1 MLRITS
7 VLFAAALLAQ
17 PVQAGVMYSWH
28 QTAASDSMPAGLNME
43 LVFSDKAVDKG
54 SLNLDIATDCQ
65 NGSCYDWQDSLLS
78 LRFWFDPEGDG
89 TRTSYINYGYRSM
102 PQSGMGD
109 SIKLNLSFV
118 PGGLLSGS
126 IWANDT
132 SSDLF
137 MQSEGTTFEMVSTS
151 SDGGPCSFDFPSCS
165 GELGELRAEIPEPSS
180 AAIAGLGLL
189 AAWFGRRRRS

>member
-1 MLRITS
+1 MLR
-7 VLFAAALLAQ
+7 LA
-17 PVQAGVMYSWH
+17 
-28 QTAASDSMPAGLNME
+28 
-43 LVFSDKAVDKG
+43 
-54 SLNLDIATDCQ
+54 
-65 NGSCYDWQDSLLS
+65 DSLLA
-78 LRFWFDPEGDG
+78 LRFWLDPEGDG
-89 TRTSYINYGYRSM
+89 THSSYSNYGYRSM

-109 SIKLNLSFV
+109 SIKLNLSFM

-132 SSDLF
+132 SSGLF

-151 SDGGPCSFDFPSCS
+151 SGGGPCSFHFPSCS

-189 AAWFGRRRRS
+189 AAWFSRRRRS